1 MLNTRPIAKCFLSI
15 IAAVAVAASAV
26 AGDAPSSSAKKRP
39 VKQPQSEVQ
48 KAVWV
53 TKVSSFVY
61 RDLTSKF
68 TCKALESQIKDV
80 LQLLGASK
88 SNLTVTTISCPEP
101 LTPAYFPGANITMSV
116 LQPAVKATP
125 PALTV
130 PVRWKT
136 VDLKLGPG
144 GKNDS
149 SQCQLLDAIAKNIV
163 PLFTTRNLE
172 ARTNCTSPTA
182 STAEPILKVDVL
194 TADEPRPNS

>member
-26 AGDAPSSSAKKRP
+26 AGDAPPSSTKKRP

-48 KAVWV
+48 QGVWV

-88 SNLTVTTISCPEP
+88 TNLGAHS
-101 LTPAYFPGANITMSV
+101 LSRPGAANTGNRDTAGS
-116 LQPAVKATP
+116 
-125 PALTV
+125 AL
-130 PVRWKT
+130 
-136 VDLKLGPG
+136 LGSAERFSLLS
-144 GKNDS
+144 GKNPNGREYPYPM
-149 SQCQLLDAIAKNIV
+149 A
-163 PLFTTRNLE
+163 
-172 ARTNCTSPTA
+172 
-182 STAEPILKVDVL
+182 VL
-194 TADEPRPNS
+194 